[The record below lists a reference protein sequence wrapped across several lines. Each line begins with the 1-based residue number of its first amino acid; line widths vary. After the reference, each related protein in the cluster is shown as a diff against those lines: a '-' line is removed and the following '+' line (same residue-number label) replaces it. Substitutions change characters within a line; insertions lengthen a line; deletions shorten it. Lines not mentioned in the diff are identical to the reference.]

1 MFYKFSLVTGSLHL
15 RFWIIIK
22 FEDLRLFL
30 KSVWSIWC
38 SPSNLL
44 VSSRDLGCSASL
56 AVFVRIHFLRGD
68 SLWGSTSFVLDRCYY
83 STSVTVFEETVGGVW
98 HSVLWCWTSRNL
110 RSYFF
115 PSSSTPINTI
125 LPA

>member
-1 MFYKFSLVTGSLHL
+1 MFYKFSLVPGTLRL

-30 KSVWSIWC
+30 KSVWC

-44 VSSRDLGCSASL
+44 ISSRDLGSSASL

-68 SLWGSTSFVLDRCYY
+68 SLWGSTSFVLYRCYC
-83 STSVTVFEETVGGVW
+83 STSVVTFEETVGGVW

-115 PSSSTPINTI
+115 PSSSTPINTV
-125 LPA
+125 LLSA